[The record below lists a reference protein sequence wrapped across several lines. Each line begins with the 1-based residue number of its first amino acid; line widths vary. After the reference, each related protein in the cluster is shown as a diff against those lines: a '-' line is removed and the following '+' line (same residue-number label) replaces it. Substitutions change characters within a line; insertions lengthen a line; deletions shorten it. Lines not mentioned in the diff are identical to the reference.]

1 MGYLMQ
7 DLKNEK
13 HKEITEK
20 TNNKI
25 KHKSYENIKDIVMG
39 KSEDIKT
46 SVKTGKNNN
55 ANEKPVLDIGLSK

>member
-13 HKEITEK
+13 HIEITEK
-20 TNNKI
+20 TDNKI
-25 KHKSYENIKDIVMG
+25 KHKSYEKIKDIVMG

-55 ANEKPVLDIGLSK
+55 LNKKPVLDIGLSK